1 VSWREQRL
9 ASKGGRSANLKKVKT
24 FWTTVLALAF
34 SGIAA
39 GLAQISPELTPV
51 PGLSPEQVVQY
62 QVGALQHNDDFRAD
76 AGIERTFR
84 FASPSNKNVTGPL
97 EHFVSILKAPA
108 YLPMINNLGSS
119 VTGSR
124 IEGDRAKVAIRIT
137 PAKGPAITYLF
148 VLTRQHVGDFENCWL
163 TDAVMPMQEG
173 KSLSDEAITI

>member
-1 VSWREQRL
+1 
-9 ASKGGRSANLKKVKT
+9 
-24 FWTTVLALAF
+24 VLALAF

-62 QVGALQHNDDFRAD
+62 QVSALQHNDDFRAD

-97 EHFVSILKAPA
+97 EHFVSILKGPA

-124 IEGDRAKVAIRIT
+124 IEGDHAKVAIKIT

-148 VLTRQHVGDFENCWL
+148 VLTRQHVGDFENCWM
-163 TDAVMPMQEG
+163 TDSVVPMQEG
-173 KSLSDEAITI
+173 QSLSGEAITI